1 MANTG
6 ASRGDSVLRLG
17 VIGCGRISQ
26 VAHLPAIAKEP
37 SVQLVAVSDP
47 SQVLA
52 TAVGARYGVPGH
64 TDTADLLRED
74 LDAVLIAVPDRF
86 HRSVGA
92 QALEAGKHVL
102 IEKPAALDSA
112 QAIELTE
119 LAAARGRKLQVGA
132 MRRHD
137 PALRDA
143 QQAVASIGAILTATF
158 WYRLPSVLRSTT
170 EAALFPPVVVDE
182 AVRSTEAEHKAD
194 RETYLLRTHGAHLFD
209 SVRYLLGDATALRAE
224 LVRSG
229 GDLHWQGSIATAT
242 TAAAAFSITA
252 NVHSQYAEGVEIFGA
267 QGHISIRSDFPFYRR
282 ASSVRIF
289 DEQTLQWRGTDYGAV
304 DPYQRQLVAFATA
317 IAQDG
322 DTDPCG
328 ADGVAA
334 LQLIE
339 ATARSVA
346 NDGVRVAL

>member
-1 MANTG
+1 MA
-6 ASRGDSVLRLG
+6 DSVVRLG
-17 VIGCGRISQ
+17 VIGCGRIAQ

-37 SVQLVAVSDP
+37 SVRLVAVSDP
-47 SQVLA
+47 SSVLA

-74 LDAVLIAVPDRF
+74 IDAVLIAVPDRF

-102 IEKPAALDSA
+102 VEKPAAIDSA
-112 QAIELTE
+112 EATE
-119 LAAARGRKLQVGA
+119 LAQLAQARGLKLQVGA

-143 QQAVASIGAILTATF
+143 QQAVAGIGPILSASF
-158 WYRLPSVLRSTT
+158 WYRLPSVLRGST
-170 EAALFPPVVVDE
+170 EAALFPAVTVDE
-182 AVRSTEAEHKAD
+182 EVRSTETAHKAD
-194 RETYLLRTHGAHLFD
+194 RETYLLRTHGAHVFD
-209 SVRYLLGDATALRAE
+209 SVRYLLGDASAVRAE
-224 LVRSG
+224 LVRG
-229 GDLHWQGSIATAT
+229 DGDLHWQGSIATT
-242 TAAAAFSITA
+242 STAAAAFSITA
-252 NVHSQYAEGVEIFGA
+252 NVHSDYAEGVEIFGA
-267 QGHISIRSDFPFYRR
+267 RGHIRIRSYFPFYRR

-289 DEQTLQWRGTDYGAV
+289 DERGLQWRGTEYGAV
-304 DPYQRQLVAFATA
+304 DPYQRQLAAFAAA
-317 IAQDG
+317 IAQDA

-346 NDGVRVAL
+346 NDGERVVL